1 MVQDMK
7 SRTIETGFGLFLVV
21 ITLAAL
27 LALPTN
33 DAQALNHAL
42 PPLDSYPG
50 PTPGYPS
57 PDAFEED
64 DSCEQSK
71 PIGLRSPQQRT
82 FHDETEQDWVRF
94 PAVANQ
100 TYIVEITER
109 GANANPALALYADC
123 LEAELATAFNPF
135 GSLLRLQWNSTKN
148 GDYFIRLR
156 PNDPA
161 LAGAETDYQ
170 VYIKNDD
177 VPPDK
182 PDDLRCF
189 SINTSTIGVQWSR
202 TPTID
207 VDGYRVNYGR
217 IGASEG
223 GEVAVDGMD
232 TTYAELGGL
241 TAGESYTMTVA
252 AVDFAQN
259 RSPVSGPVTC
269 IAQDPPDRTAPSVSL
284 QNPQVSEIYTTT
296 SNLLTFTGLVQD
308 AGNNLSRVQ
317 VVNTTRNDDGWDYSL
332 SGDQATFRVD
342 GMRLQVGQNLVEVT
356 AYDEV
361 GNSSRRTIRVNRLG
375 SVSGAA
381 LIVAGHNETYS
392 LQLNIYNA
400 ANRTFRVL
408 QAAGYDA
415 DDIYYI
421 APAPQDADGDG
432 VSDVDALASPA
443 AVENALSTWARQGSR
458 TGPDIPFFVYMVDHG
473 LDEKFCVTGCGAG
486 QVVTPTDL
494 GQWLAELEAA
504 TGANQVNIV
513 IEACRSGS
521 FITKENGNPLGGL
534 GKSGRVVITS
544 TGADNNAYASA
555 DGAYFSDAFFS
566 CAVNHNHFKACFDA
580 GVAAVRATGIN
591 QTPWLDDNGDGVFG
605 NDGALAEQRYL
616 ASSST
621 STAPSIDSA
630 SVVRTGQNAILE
642 ATVAE
647 GVEEIGLVWAT
658 LVPRSFVEPD
668 IVTLNLNAP
677 TVQLDPVPGQAGKFR
692 FVYTNGLTDPD
703 DYRVVYYAQDVLGY
717 HAAPVVRMTGEKVF
731 LPAVQ
736 R

>member
-1 MVQDMK
+1 MK
-7 SRTIETGFGLFLVV
+7 SRAIETWFGLLLVV
-21 ITLAAL
+21 MTLTAL
-27 LALPTN
+27 LALQSD
-33 DAQALNHAL
+33 DAQALEGVVL
-42 PPLDSYPG
+42 PNQTYPG
-50 PTPGYPS
+50 PTPELPS
-57 PDAFEED
+57 PDTFED
-64 DSCEQSK
+64 DDACERARSA
-71 PIGLRSPQQRT
+71 GLRQQQLHT
-82 FHDETEQDWVRF
+82 FHDETEQDWLRF
-94 PAVANQ
+94 SAAANQ
-100 TYIVEITER
+100 TYIVEITEL
-109 GANANPALALYADC
+109 GTNANPMLALYADC
-123 LEAELATAFNPF
+123 LGTELATAYNPF
-135 GSLLRLQWNSTKN
+135 GSVLRLQWNSTKN
-148 GDYFIRLR
+148 GDYFIRLQ
-156 PNDPA
+156 PSDPA
-161 LAGAETDYQ
+161 LAGAETRYS
-170 VYIKNDD
+170 VYIRTDD
-177 VPPDK
+177 VPPAR

-189 SINTSTIGVQWSR
+189 SINTSTIGVQWARS
-202 TPTID
+202 PTID
-207 VDGYRVNYGR
+207 VDGYKVNYGR
-217 IGASEG
+217 IGAFEG
-223 GEVAVDGMD
+223 GESAVDGAE
-232 TTYAELGGL
+232 TTYAELSGL

-269 IAQDPPDRTAPSVSL
+269 IAENPPDRTDPSVSL
-284 QNPQVSEIYTTT
+284 QNPQVSAIYTTT

-308 AGNNLSRVQ
+308 AGGNLSRVQ
-317 VVNTTRNDDGWDYSL
+317 VVNTTRSDDGWDYSL
-332 SGDQATFRVD
+332 SGGEASFRVD

-361 GNSSRRTIRVNRLG
+361 GNSSRRTIQVNRLG
-375 SVSGAA
+375 SVNGAA
-381 LIVAGHNETYS
+381 MIVAGHNETYG

-400 ANRTFRVL
+400 ANRTFRIL
-408 QAAGYDA
+408 QAAGYDP
-415 DDIYYI
+415 DDIYYM

-432 VSDVDALASPA
+432 ASDVDATASPA
-443 AVENALSTWARQGSR
+443 AVEAALRTWARQGGR
-458 TGPDIPFFVYMVDHG
+458 TGPGIPFFVYMIDHG

-486 QVVTPTDL
+486 QAVTPADL
-494 GQWLAELEAA
+494 GTWLTALEAA
-504 TGANQVNIV
+504 TGANQVSIV

-566 CAVNHNHFKACFDA
+566 CAVNQNHFKACFDA

-616 ASSST
+616 ASSFT
-621 STAPSIDSA
+621 SATPAIDSA
-630 SVVRTGQNAILE
+630 TVVRTGGSATLE
-642 ATVAE
+642 ATVTE
-647 GVEEIGLVWAT
+647 GVEAIDLVWAT

-668 IVTLNLNAP
+668 TVTLNLNAP
-677 TVQLDPVPGQAGKFR
+677 TVQLDPVPGETGKFR
-692 FVYTNGLTDPD
+692 FIYLNGLTDPD